1 MEQAEIDEACKAIVP
16 QIHPIPGQIYEHFKL
31 KRKYQVIGVVKHSGT
46 MEEYVVYQALY
57 TNPHGQFWI
66 RPLRTTEKEP
76 EKGWIEPA
84 FDPEA
89 KKWVQRYI
97 RVNGA

>member
-1 MEQAEIDEACKAIVP
+1 
-16 QIHPIPGQIYEHFKL
+16 
-31 KRKYQVIGVVKHSGT
+31 